1 MSLSQYSCVICNK
14 NFSNQTM
21 LTVHKRNSQHR
32 YMKEVHNLMLQV
44 NELEKKNSI
53 LIKEN
58 RELEKLLDESTD
70 ALFMYEMKLNG
81 SLNYIP
87 K

>member
-1 MSLSQYSCVICNK
+1 
-14 NFSNQTM
+14 
-21 LTVHKRNSQHR
+21 
-32 YMKEVHNLMLQV
+32 MKEVHNLMLRV
-44 NELEKKNSI
+44 NELEKKNTL

-58 RELEKLLDESTD
+58 HELEKLLDESTD

-81 SLNYIP
+81 SIP

>member
-1 MSLSQYSCVICNK
+1 MSLSQYSCGICNK

-21 LTVHKRNSQHR
+21 LTVHKRNLQHR
-32 YMKEVHNLMLQV
+32 YMKEVHNLMLKV
-44 NELEKKNSI
+44 NELEKKNTL

-58 RELEKLLDESTD
+58 IELEKLLDESTD

>member
-1 MSLSQYSCVICNK
+1 
-14 NFSNQTM
+14 
-21 LTVHKRNSQHR
+21 
-32 YMKEVHNLMLQV
+32 MKELHNLMLRV
-44 NELEKKNSI
+44 NELEKKNTL

>member
-1 MSLSQYSCVICNK
+1 MEASQFSCVICNK

-21 LTVHKRNSQHR
+21 LLVHKRGGRHR
-32 YMKEVHNLMLQV
+32 YVKEVHNLMLKV
-44 NELEKKNSI
+44 NELEKKNS
-53 LIKEN
+53 LLVKEN
-58 RELEKLLDESTD
+58 LELEKLLDESTD